1 MSALNGNDWS
11 VDDRRMSR
19 RYYLVRRI
27 KNGELVVDKEW
38 WGSCMTSAIIG
49 EGAHGKGKW
58 DIV

>member
-1 MSALNGNDWS
+1 MNGNDRS

>member
-1 MSALNGNDWS
+1 MSALNWNDRS

-27 KNGELVVDKEW
+27 KNGELVVDEEW
-38 WGSCMTSAIIG
+38 WGSCTTSATIG